1 MQTGDIGLQ
10 PVDIGLQPGDLGLQ
24 PGGLGLQPGGL
35 GLQPGGL
42 GLQPGYPRAAASGLY
57 YCGLPAL
64 IEGAKEAIATTSRS
78 AR

>member
-10 PVDIGLQPGDLGLQ
+10 PVDIGLQPVD
-24 PGGLGLQPGGL
+24 L